1 MPDPMRP
8 SLVEIE
14 STAVSRLDQDGA
26 VAAAFEQYHAELYN
40 FLRRSTRDE
49 AAAEDLLQEAFLRL
63 TREVD
68 AGRTPEHLRGWLY
81 RVASNL
87 AISRGRRRMTVVDWM
102 SRYGR
107 HTTEEVVASP
117 ESAVLARERSADIEA
132 ALGIL
137 PAEAR
142 TALLLSAEG
151 FSGEEIAAVIGRSHG
166 ATRTLLT
173 RARVRVRLELEGHGD
188 VR

>member
-1 MPDPMRP
+1 
-8 SLVEIE
+8 
-14 STAVSRLDQDGA
+14 
-26 VAAAFEQYHAELYN
+26 
-40 FLRRSTRDE
+40 
-49 AAAEDLLQEAFLRL
+49 
-63 TREVD
+63 
-68 AGRTPEHLRGWLY
+68 
-81 RVASNL
+81 
-87 AISRGRRRMTVVDWM
+87 MTVVDWM

-107 HTTEEVVASP
+107 HSTEEVVASP
-117 ESAVLARERSADIEA
+117 ESTVLARERSSDIET
-132 ALGIL
+132 ALATL

-166 ATRTLLT
+166 ATRTLLS